1 MAIVS
6 SYFAGETYGLLGPQ
20 LAATLI
26 ERHTPYECIVIAVNS
41 DDDKKRL
48 KRALA
53 DYFGTQRPLIGFSTL
68 SGREDLF
75 DLAQEMRDAGAV
87 TLLAGP
93 QADVDFLGEV
103 DWQTHPHRFR
113 GLSKNFTFAL
123 HGPGEQAVFLLEN
136 LDGTGWRNTPGLL
149 YVGEDGNI
157 VRNPEKK
164 WEEDFLRR
172 VRWGNLYR
180 IGREG
185 FVPLKVSTAQV
196 LQHIGCPHAGRERK
210 VDIDYPASMPSRCGR
225 RIGTVLKGCSFCD
238 VAVDK
243 GFHGALTLDT
253 VLDQIQSLPE
263 MKDGRKI
270 PFELIN
276 ENPLPGLPRLLNS
289 VAQRSISLSQVNL
302 ILRADWLLS
311 GEKFLREALAFA
323 KDTGVYI
330 LLSSVGF
337 ESFDDDILRNLNKGI
352 SVETNLNAIRLMR
365 QLKEE
370 FPRQWGYAREDGAV
384 HGFIHPTPWDTRESA
399 ATVQKTLYLY
409 ALPNDILPPHS
420 TPLIVHHASG
430 LADWAREIEHREGI
444 RFKRYGSV
452 IGWWQ
457 FEGNFS

>member
-1 MAIVS
+1 
-6 SYFAGETYGLLGPQ
+6 
-20 LAATLI
+20 
-26 ERHTPYECIVIAVNS
+26 
-41 DDDKKRL
+41 
-48 KRALA
+48 
-53 DYFGTQRPLIGFSTL
+53 
-68 SGREDLF
+68 
-75 DLAQEMRDAGAV
+75 
-87 TLLAGP
+87 
-93 QADVDFLGEV
+93 
-103 DWQTHPHRFR
+103 
-113 GLSKNFTFAL
+113 
-123 HGPGEQAVFLLEN
+123 
-136 LDGTGWRNTPGLL
+136 
-149 YVGEDGNI
+149 
-157 VRNPEKK
+157 
-164 WEEDFLRR
+164 
-172 VRWGNLYR
+172 
-180 IGREG
+180 
-185 FVPLKVSTAQV
+185 
-196 LQHIGCPHAGRERK
+196 
-210 VDIDYPASMPSRCGR
+210 
-225 RIGTVLKGCSFCD
+225 

-409 ALPNDILPPHS
+409 ALPNDILPSHS